1 MSVLLVE
8 KSGGIAT
15 ITLNR
20 PEALNALNAELR
32 LAIETTFRDLA
43 KDDEVRVA
51 ILTGAGRAFSA
62 GIDLKELSRGRME
75 SSGAADYDMIGAIRD
90 FGAPLIGAVNGHAIT
105 GGFELAL
112 ACDLLIAS
120 ENAQFGDTHA
130 RVGIVPGWALSQK
143 LPRLIGIARAK
154 ELSLTG
160 NFIGAEQA
168 ERWGTREPRRACVRA
183 PAGLPAARAGHA
195 LVRSALTAPLQ
206 ADDRCWLCRHAQRWA
221 GARAADVPRS
231 PHRRHAR
238 GDRAAPRRDP
248 GPRSPAAEV
257 MQVSRSEAKPS
268 EVHQAGGR

>member
-32 LAIETTFRDLA
+32 HEIERVFRELARDA
-43 KDDEVRVA
+43 EVRVA

-62 GIDLKELSRGRME
+62 GIDLKELSLGRIE
-75 SSGAADYDMIGAIRD
+75 SSGAADSDPIGAIRD

-120 ENAQFGDTHA
+120 ENAQFADTHA
-130 RVGIVPGWALSQK
+130 RVGIVPGWGLSQL
-143 LPRLIGIARAK
+143 LPRRIGIARAK
-154 ELSLTG
+154 ELSFTG

-168 ERWGTREPRRACVRA
+168 ERWGLVNRVVPAHELMPVCRQLALDMLSCDPPSLRRYKQMIDRGDAGTLADGMALERKLSREHLADVSSEAIAARRA
-183 PAGLPAARAGHA
+183 GI
-195 LVRSALTAPLQ
+195 Q
-206 ADDRCWLCRHAQRWA
+206 DR
-221 GARAADVPRS
+221 G
-231 PHRRHAR
+231 RR
-238 GDRAAPRRDP
+238 
-248 GPRSPAAEV
+248 
-257 MQVSRSEAKPS
+257 Q
-268 EVHQAGGR
+268 QQ

>member
-32 LAIETTFRDLA
+32 LAIETTFRELA

-62 GIDLKELSRGRME
+62 GIDLKELSKASME
-75 SSGAADYDMIGAIRD
+75 GSGAADYDMIGAIRD
-90 FGAPLIGAVNGHAIT
+90 FPAPLIGAVNGHAIT

-120 ENAQFGDTHA
+120 EDAQFGDTHA

-143 LPRLIGIARAK
+143 LPRLIGIGRAK

-168 ERWGTREPRRACVRA
+168 ERWGLVNRVVPASELLPVCRQLAQDMLSCDPPSLRRYKQMIDAGYAGTLSDGLALERRMSREHLADVTPEAIARRRA
-183 PAGLPAARAGHA
+183 GI
-195 LVRSALTAPLQ
+195 Q
-206 ADDRCWLCRHAQRWA
+206 DR
-221 GARAADVPRS
+221 
-231 PHRRHAR
+231 
-238 GDRAAPRRDP
+238 
-248 GPRSPAAEV
+248 
-257 MQVSRSEAKPS
+257 
-268 EVHQAGGR
+268 GRQQQK

>member
-32 LAIETTFRDLA
+32 GAIERTFRELA
-43 KDDEVRVA
+43 ADPEVRAA

-62 GIDLKELSRGRME
+62 GIDLKELSSGRLE
-75 SSGAADYDMIGAIRD
+75 RSGAADYDMIGAIRD

-112 ACDLLIAS
+112 ACDILIAS

-143 LPRLIGIARAK
+143 LPRLIGIGRAK

-168 ERWGTREPRRACVRA
+168 ERWGLVNRVVPAHELLPVCRKLALDMLSCDPLSLVRYKQMIDRGYADTLGAGLALEQKLSREHLADVTADAIAARRAGIQDR
-183 PAGLPAARAGHA
+183 GRKQ
-195 LVRSALTAPLQ
+195 Q
-206 ADDRCWLCRHAQRWA
+206 A
-221 GARAADVPRS
+221 
-231 PHRRHAR
+231 
-238 GDRAAPRRDP
+238 
-248 GPRSPAAEV
+248 
-257 MQVSRSEAKPS
+257 
-268 EVHQAGGR
+268 

>member
-32 LAIETTFRDLA
+32 NGIERTFRELA
-43 KDDEVRVA
+43 NDREVRAA

-62 GIDLKELSRGRME
+62 GIDLKELSSGRLE
-75 SSGAADYDMIGAIRD
+75 RSGAADYDMIGAIRE

-120 ENAQFGDTHA
+120 ENAQFADTHA
-130 RVGIVPGWALSQK
+130 RVGIVPGWGLSQK
-143 LPRLIGIARAK
+143 LPRLIGVARAK
-154 ELSLTG
+154 ELSFTG

-168 ERWGTREPRRACVRA
+168 ERWGLVNRVVPAQELLSVCRQLAQDMLSCDPPSLRRYKQMIDRGYADTLEAGLALEQKISREHLADVTAEAVAARRA
-183 PAGLPAARAGHA
+183 GI
-195 LVRSALTAPLQ
+195 Q
-206 ADDRCWLCRHAQRWA
+206 DR
-221 GARAADVPRS
+221 
-231 PHRRHAR
+231 
-238 GDRAAPRRDP
+238 
-248 GPRSPAAEV
+248 
-257 MQVSRSEAKPS
+257 
-268 EVHQAGGR
+268 GRKQSS